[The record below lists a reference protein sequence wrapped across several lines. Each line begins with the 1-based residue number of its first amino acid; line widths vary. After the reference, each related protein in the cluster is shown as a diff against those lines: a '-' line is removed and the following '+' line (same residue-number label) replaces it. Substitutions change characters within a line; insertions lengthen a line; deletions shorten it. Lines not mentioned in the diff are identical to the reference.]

1 MTGRNVSH
9 LLEQKGREFTMEN
22 NNSLLK
28 VNNLKTYFYLDE
40 GVLKAVDD
48 VSFEIKKEK
57 VLGLVGESGCG
68 KSVTAQSILRI
79 VPPPGKVEGKILLH
93 RKNGNAEKKPL
104 DLGRLDPQ
112 GKEIRS
118 IRGKEIAMIFQEPM
132 TSFSPLHTI
141 GNQIMEAILL
151 HQNVNKEEARKIA
164 IDMLGKVG
172 IANPQRR
179 IDEYPHQLSGGMR
192 QRAMIAMALSCNP
205 SILIADEPTT
215 ALDVTVQAQILE
227 LMKALQA
234 QFGMSIIYITHNLGV
249 IAEMSDE
256 VAVMYLGKV
265 VEYASIDDLFYDPL
279 HPYTKALLR
288 SIPKVGKKA
297 RTRLDSIRGTV
308 PLPLDLPVGC
318 SFYAR
323 CRQAK
328 EGICNKDNPPLIKVK
343 ENHRV
348 RCFLYD

>member
-1 MTGRNVSH
+1 MKNDSS
-9 LLEQKGREFTMEN
+9 LLEVN
-22 NNSLLK
+22 DLK
-28 VNNLKTYFYLDE
+28 AYFYLDE
-40 GVLKAVDD
+40 GVLKAVDG
-48 VSFEIKKEK
+48 VSFKVRKEK

-79 VPPPGKVEGKILLH
+79 VPDPGKIEGKILLQ
-93 RKNGNAEKKPL
+93 RKNGNAKKGPL
-104 DLGRLDPQ
+104 DLAKLDSR

-141 GNQIMEAILL
+141 GNQIIEAILL
-151 HQNVNKEEARKIA
+151 HQDVNKEEARKLA
-164 IDMLGKVG
+164 IDMLDKVG
-172 IANPQRR
+172 IANPQQR

-192 QRAMIAMALSCNP
+192 QRGMIAMALSCNP

-227 LMKALQA
+227 LMKSLQA

-249 IAEMSDE
+249 IAEISDE
-256 VAVMYLGKV
+256 VAAMYLGRI
-265 VEYASIDDLFYDPL
+265 VEYASVDDLFYDPL
-279 HPYTKALLR
+279 HPYTRALLR
-288 SIPKVGKKA
+288 SIPRMGKKA
-297 RTRLDSIRGTV
+297 KARLESIEGTV

-318 SFYAR
+318 GFYAR

-328 EGICNKDNPPLIKVK
+328 KGICNKNAPPLVEVK
-343 ENHRV
+343 KNHKV
-348 RCFLYD
+348 RCFLYN